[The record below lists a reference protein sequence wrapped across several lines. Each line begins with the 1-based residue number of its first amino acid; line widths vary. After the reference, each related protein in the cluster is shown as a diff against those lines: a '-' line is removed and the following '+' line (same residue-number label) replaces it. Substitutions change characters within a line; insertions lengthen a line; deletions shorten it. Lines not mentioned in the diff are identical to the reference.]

1 MKIQNPIV
9 KADFPYPD
17 VIRVG
22 DSYYMIGATMHFF
35 PGGEILRSY
44 DLQRWEFAGC
54 VFERLDSSPEQTL
67 GGEQSIYGKGMGAPS
82 LRYHDNRFYV
92 CFSAPD
98 TGKTYIYTADAVAG
112 PWKRKQIEGV
122 YPHGSLLFDEDG
134 SVYLAWGTDEIR
146 LTELCPDFSGR
157 KQGGADRVLV
167 KLPDGEHAGLEGAH
181 FYKINGS
188 YYLFLVRYSKR
199 GRERRVQMCFRSERL
214 DGEFLGEPVFEEQ
227 PGFRNG
233 GTVPE
238 GISRAVVP
246 QGGVSHAGIVD
257 TPDGGWYSVMMQDH
271 GAAGRLPV
279 LAPVTWRG
287 KRPVFGKV
295 QKLPECLKRTEDQK
309 LSGSLKLPQKR
320 GVADGSAACGNAPF
334 FSSEIFCEQGDGGE
348 KAVIHPAWQWN
359 HEPNE
364 RLWRRTD
371 DGGLAVRTGKISM
384 NVMQAANTL
393 TQRVRYPSGSMEVSL
408 DATDLGSGDYAG
420 ICAFQGLYS
429 WIGITKDIGR
439 YFLVMHSRR
448 LQGDPMPEAAADYMP
463 GTENYRVLISEN
475 IVRLK
480 MKTDFTEKTGTAEF
494 FFFSNGEWMR
504 IGTHRL
510 FARRDHLMGCRYGLF
525 VYSTRKIGG
534 EAVFYN
540 VSC

>member
-1 MKIQNPIV
+1 MNIQNPIL

-35 PGGEILRSY
+35 PGGTILRSY
-44 DLQRWEFAGC
+44 DLQQWEFAGS
-54 VFERLDSSPEQTL
+54 VFERLESLPEQTL

-92 CFSAPD
+92 SFSAPD
-98 TGKTYIYTADAVAG
+98 TGKTYIYTADAVTG
-112 PWKRKQIEGV
+112 PWERKQIEGV
-122 YPHGSLLFDEDG
+122 FPHGSLLFDEDG

-146 LTELCPDFSGR
+146 LTELRPDFSGR

-167 KLPDGEHAGLEGAH
+167 KLPDGERAGLEGAH

-188 YYLFLVRYSKR
+188 YYLFLVRYSKK
-199 GRERRVQMCFRSERL
+199 GRNRRVQMCFRSDRL
-214 DGEFLGEPVFEEQ
+214 DGEFLGEPVFEEEL
-227 PGFRNG
+227 GSRNG
-233 GTVPE
+233 GAAHG
-238 GISRAVVP
+238 GISR
-246 QGGVSHAGIVD
+246 GGVSHGSVVD
-257 TPDGGWYSVMMQDH
+257 TPDGSWYSVMMQDH

-279 LAPVTWRG
+279 IVPVTWME
-287 KRPVFGKV
+287 KRPVFGKA
-295 QKLPECLKRTEDQK
+295 QKLPESPN
-309 LSGSLKLPQKR
+309 LSEKR
-320 GVADGSAACGNAPF
+320 GGADDGAVCGNAPF

-348 KAVIHPAWQWN
+348 KVVIHPSWQWN

-384 NVMQAANTL
+384 NVMQAVNTL
-393 TQRVRYPSGSMEVSL
+393 TQRVRYPAGSMEVSL

-420 ICAFQGLYS
+420 LCAFQGFYS
-429 WIGITKDIGR
+429 WIGVTKDIGR

-448 LQGDPMPEAAADYMP
+448 LQGDPIPEAAADYMP

-480 MKTDFTEKTGTAEF
+480 IKTDFTDKTGTAEF

-504 IGTHRL
+504 VGTHRL

-525 VYSTRKIGG
+525 AYSTRKIGG

-540 VSC
+540 VCCE